1 MELYPLKVFLT
12 VATER
17 SFSRAGEKL
26 LRTQPAISI
35 AIQRLESDLKEKL
48 IDRSGRELLF
58 TDAGRVVLEFAKR
71 FQNLESE
78 LENSLRELK
87 DNYAGR
93 LAIGANETAALY
105 LIQHIEQYR
114 RLFPK
119 VKVQVRRSESSKIP
133 SQLLDGELELAV
145 LSYDPADDHLLT
157 QVIYT
162 DRLALVVSPK
172 HRFAD
177 RTDISIAELDM
188 ETFIAHNVISPYR
201 EAVLREFQRQKV
213 PLNMDVEMPT
223 VETIRRLVQDNEGV
237 SFLPRMCVE
246 QEIKTDLLR
255 EIRVKELNIERKIR
269 LVYPAR
275 RRAEP
280 RRESVSRCRAARQCG
295 RGCGPGNG
303 VSIAVAGGGIIGL
316 TVAWRL
322 AQHGFPVT
330 VFDKGSMGGEA
341 SWAGAGMLAP
351 GGEIVATSP
360 IARLALEARRLYPS
374 FVRELEETSATRIDF
389 QECGALDL
397 AYSAEDWRGLEA
409 RAVQPGG
416 ARHPL
421 RSARARPCTFYL
433 PAHSSGRARRC
444 AILSGRRHR

>member
-48 IDRSGRELLF
+48 IDRSGRELLL

-105 LIQHIEQYR
+105 LIPHIEQYR

-133 SQLLDGELELAV
+133 SQLLDGDLELGV

-157 QVIYT
+157 QVLYT
-162 DRLALVVSPK
+162 DRLALVVSPR
-172 HRFAD
+172 HRFAG
-177 RTDISIAELDM
+177 RADISIAELDM

-237 SFLPRMCVE
+237 AFLPRMCVE
-246 QEIKTDLLR
+246 QEIKADLLR

-269 LVYPAR
+269 LAYPAR
-275 RRAEP
+275 RALSHAAKAFLDVV
-280 RRESVSRCRAARQCG
+280 RRG
-295 RGCGPGNG
+295 
-303 VSIAVAGGGIIGL
+303 
-316 TVAWRL
+316 
-322 AQHGFPVT
+322 
-330 VFDKGSMGGEA
+330 
-341 SWAGAGMLAP
+341 
-351 GGEIVATSP
+351 
-360 IARLALEARRLYPS
+360 
-374 FVRELEETSATRIDF
+374 
-389 QECGALDL
+389 
-397 AYSAEDWRGLEA
+397 SAEAGPIQETA
-409 RAVQPGG
+409 
-416 ARHPL
+416 
-421 RSARARPCTFYL
+421 
-433 PAHSSGRARRC
+433 
-444 AILSGRRHR
+444 